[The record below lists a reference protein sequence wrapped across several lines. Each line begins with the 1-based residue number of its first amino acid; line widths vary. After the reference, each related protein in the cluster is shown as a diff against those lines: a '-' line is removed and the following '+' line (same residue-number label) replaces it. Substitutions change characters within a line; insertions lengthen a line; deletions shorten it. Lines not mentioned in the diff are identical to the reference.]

1 MCVTCQENNIFLS
14 DVPVQPETPFEE
26 ETVEAFLDRL
36 ETEIIVVETALDKYL
51 DKCASIDELEN
62 YADEIGSLDAVA
74 NVSVSNDG
82 MFITTKEGFKISV
95 LYTVC
100 DSTLYDNV
108 ELESTISAYATRSQ
122 VGSDDHDFVDLREKK
137 ICIINQTTKDKN
149 FVEQDLNFRKL
160 IGDIKKAGYKNVDYI
175 TATSADVMWFFEKMT
190 EYDVILLCTH
200 GGLDANDEDYV
211 FATGEELPLDID
223 KQDVHLLKGRAFLK
237 YFLDS
242 DRLTVEQKDKLFSSI
257 SLVILNEMRVK
268 EGQLEEHKYFGLT
281 SKAIE
286 LIKGDFNDAV
296 IFSTACSGYII
307 ASAFNNKGATY
318 LGYTDTNSVGPF
330 AGCDFMLN
338 MLKGMSVV
346 EARENLKG
354 DYKLEEK
361 TDWKPDNSNKS
372 YTFTSKLCIAGNEK
386 ICIVHPEVSTGD
398 VNVDGFN
405 AVLHGSVKGT
415 NNIMECKAAFCYSKN
430 KNDLEIGKSGVDST
444 AWNVIEGDLEKEV
457 KFEAE
462 LKSLKENTEYYYRA
476 VVKSEENYFYGEVKS
491 FKTEEGYSEFVD
503 LGLSV
508 LWARCNVGANSPE
521 ESGGYYAWG
530 ETNGDKSEYS
540 WETYEHIYQGSL
552 NMYCNDK
559 YLGKVDNYTTLI
571 NDSIHDDDVAAQLS
585 SGRMPTKKEFQELA
599 DNCKWI
605 WSERNGVKGFE
616 VIGKDENRIFIP
628 ASGYRGGIVADAD
641 GVTSYN
647 EAAYYWTRN
656 LFCEY
661 DPEDIYYGGARC
673 NNSWYFYFLG
683 NSSRGLLYME
693 RFYGMPVRPVQD
705 ILP

>member
-1 MCVTCQENNIFLS
+1 MKKILSILFCVIALLMCITCQENNIFLS

-137 ICIINQTTKDKN
+137 MCIINQTTKDKN

-223 KQDVHLLKGRAFLK
+223 KQGVHFLKGRAFLK

-257 SLVILNEMRVK
+257 SLIILNEMSVK
-268 EGQLEEHKYFGLT
+268 EGKLEEHKYFGLT

-296 IFSTACSGYII
+296 IFSTACSGYIM

-318 LGYTDTNSVGPF
+318 LGYTDTNSVGPS
-330 AGCDFMLN
+330 AGCYFMLN

-361 TDWKPDNSNKS
+361 TDWKPDNSNKP

-415 NNIMECKAAFCYSKN
+415 NNIMECKAAFCYSEN
-430 KNDLEIGKSGVDST
+430 KNDLEIGKLGVDST

-462 LKSLKENTEYYYRA
+462 LKSFKENTEYYYRA

-491 FKTEEGYSEFVD
+491 FKTEIEDKEEPDFVD
-503 LGLSV
+503 LGLPSGV
-508 LWARCNVGANSPE
+508 KWARCNLYADSPN
-521 ESGGYYAWG
+521 ESGTFYTWYDIANTVFFKEMPTEEDFEELFEYCTFSVEVTGVRCIGLNGNSIFLPFAGYKNNSGWNYRDERCYLWTKT
-530 ETNGDKSEYS
+530 EKTEYEYNIEDAICACMS
-540 WETYEHIYQGSL
+540 IFEGKTPSFS
-552 NMYCNDK
+552 K
-559 YLGKVDNYTTLI
+559 YT
-571 NDSIHDDDVAAQLS
+571 
-585 SGRMPTKKEFQELA
+585 RMPIRL
-599 DNCKWI
+599 
-605 WSERNGVKGFE
+605 
-616 VIGKDENRIFIP
+616 
-628 ASGYRGGIVADAD
+628 
-641 GVTSYN
+641 
-647 EAAYYWTRN
+647 
-656 LFCEY
+656 
-661 DPEDIYYGGARC
+661 
-673 NNSWYFYFLG
+673 
-683 NSSRGLLYME
+683 
-693 RFYGMPVRPVQD
+693 VRR
-705 ILP
+705 